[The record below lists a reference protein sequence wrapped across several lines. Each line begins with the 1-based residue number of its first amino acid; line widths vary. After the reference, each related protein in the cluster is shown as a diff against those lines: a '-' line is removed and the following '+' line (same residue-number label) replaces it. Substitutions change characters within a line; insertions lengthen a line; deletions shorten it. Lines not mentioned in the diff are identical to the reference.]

1 MRVSDASA
9 VMAATEDGGGAE
21 TPKPGR
27 RICVLT
33 SNFPRW
39 EGDSTTPF
47 VLHLAQDLVAEGWEV
62 EVLAPHAPGAAGH
75 EILGGV
81 AVTRFRYLW
90 PEAAESVCYQGGAL
104 INLRRNP
111 LNWLK
116 LPALV
121 AAEAIALW
129 RLARRRRYD
138 LIHAHWILPQG
149 FVGVLVGRSL
159 GIPCLI
165 TVHGGDV
172 FALAGRLL
180 GAFKRYALTRAAA
193 VTVNSSATEA
203 AVRAVAPDIAEL
215 RRIPMGARVP
225 RPPDADALR
234 DIRARYVPDGAP
246 LLVFVGRLIEEK
258 GVGDLL
264 RAIALLHG
272 EGLGA
277 HAMFLGE
284 GQERAR
290 FEAQAVELG
299 LAEAAHFLG
308 WIAPEEVPAY
318 LAAADLFVA
327 PSKTGRDGWIE
338 GQGLTIVEAQLAGTP
353 VIATRTGG
361 IVDLVQDHET
371 GLLVSPGLPREIASA
386 VTALCGDADLASRI
400 GAQANAHAQ
409 AHFTRARSRS
419 SFEQAYYSAIGGCA
433 ANTDAPAGQRTTQ
446 R

>member
-9 VMAATEDGGGAE
+9 VMAATGEGGGAE

-47 VLHLAQDLVAEGWEV
+47 ILHLAQDLAAEGWEV

-129 RLARRRRYD
+129 RLARQRRYD

-149 FVGVLVGRSL
+149 WVGVLVGRSL

-165 TVHGGDV
+165 TVHGGDI
-172 FALAGRLL
+172 FALGGRLL
-180 GAFKRYALTRAAA
+180 DAFKRYALTRASA

-225 RPPDADALR
+225 GPPDAEALR
-234 DIRARYVPDGAP
+234 EIRARYAPGGAP
-246 LLVFVGRLIEEK
+246 LLVFVGRLVEEK

-264 RAIALLHG
+264 RALALLHG
-272 EGLGA
+272 DGLGA

-290 FEAQAVELG
+290 FEALAVALG
-299 LAEAAHFLG
+299 PAEAAHFLG
-308 WIAPEEVPAY
+308 WIAPEAVPAH
-318 LAAADLFVA
+318 LAAADVFVA
-327 PSKTGRDGWIE
+327 PSHSE
-338 GQGLTIVEAQLAGTP
+338 GQGLGAVEAMLAGTP
-353 VIATRTGG
+353 VVATRVGG
-361 IVDLVQDHET
+361 MVDVVSHRRT
-371 GLLVSPGLPREIASA
+371 GLLTDVKAPQDIAKAVGEIIEGRPLAEELAAAGREDALRRFTGERSAHAFGDLYPRLIASRA
-386 VTALCGDADLASRI
+386 MKSRQEI
-400 GAQANAHAQ
+400 MPG
-409 AHFTRARSRS
+409 
-419 SFEQAYYSAIGGCA
+419 
-433 ANTDAPAGQRTTQ
+433 
-446 R
+446 

>member
-9 VMAATEDGGGAE
+9 VMAATGEGGGAE

-47 VLHLAQDLVAEGWEV
+47 VLHLAQDLMAEGWEV

-75 EILGGV
+75 EILGRV

-165 TVHGGDV
+165 TVHGGDI
-172 FALAGRLL
+172 FALGGRLL

-215 RRIPMGARVP
+215 SRIPMGARVP
-225 RPPDADALR
+225 GPPDADALR
-234 DIRARYVPDGAP
+234 EIRARYAPGGAP
-246 LLVFVGRLIEEK
+246 LLVFVGRLVAEK

-264 RAIALLHG
+264 RALALLHG

-290 FEAQAVELG
+290 FEALAAELG
-299 LAEAAHFLG
+299 LAEAVHFLG
-308 WIAPEEVPAY
+308 WIAPEAVPAY
-318 LAAADLFVA
+318 LAAADVFVA
-327 PSKTGRDGWIE
+327 PSKTGRDGWME
-338 GQGLTIVEAQLAGTP
+338 GQGLTIVEALLGGTP

-361 IVDLVQDHET
+361 IVDLISNRKS
-371 GLLVSPGLPREIASA
+371 GLLVDQSAPGEIAA
-386 VTALCGDADLASRI
+386 AIGEIIDNRGLADELATAGREDALRR
-400 GAQANAHAQ
+400 
-409 AHFTRARSRS
+409 FTREGTARAFSDLYRWLVKVRS
-419 SFEQAYYSAIGGCA
+419 ADSSQY
-433 ANTDAPAGQRTTQ
+433 NTPG
-446 R
+446 

>member
-9 VMAATEDGGGAE
+9 VMAATGEGGSAE

-47 VLHLAQDLVAEGWEV
+47 VLHLAQDLAAEGWEV

-129 RLARRRRYD
+129 RLARQRRYD

-149 FVGVLVGRSL
+149 WVGVLVGRSL

-165 TVHGGDV
+165 TVHGGDI
-172 FALAGRLL
+172 FALGGRLL
-180 GAFKRYALTRAAA
+180 DAFKRYALTRASA

-225 RPPDADALR
+225 GPPDAEALR
-234 DIRARYVPDGAP
+234 EIRARYAPGGAP
-246 LLVFVGRLIEEK
+246 LLVFVGRL
-258 GVGDLL
+258 
-264 RAIALLHG
+264 
-272 EGLGA
+272 
-277 HAMFLGE
+277 
-284 GQERAR
+284 
-290 FEAQAVELG
+290 VED
-299 LAEAAHFLG
+299 
-308 WIAPEEVPAY
+308 WIAPEAVPAH
-318 LAAADLFVA
+318 LAAADVFVA
-327 PSKTGRDGWIE
+327 PSHSE
-338 GQGLTIVEAQLAGTP
+338 GQGLGAVEAMLAGTP
-353 VIATRTGG
+353 VVATRVGG
-361 IVDLVQDHET
+361 MVDVVSHRRT
-371 GLLVSPGLPREIASA
+371 GLLTDVKAPQDIAKAVGEIIEGRPLAEELAAAGREDALRRFTGERSAHAFGDLYPRLIASRA
-386 VTALCGDADLASRI
+386 MKSRQEI
-400 GAQANAHAQ
+400 MPG
-409 AHFTRARSRS
+409 
-419 SFEQAYYSAIGGCA
+419 
-433 ANTDAPAGQRTTQ
+433 
-446 R
+446 